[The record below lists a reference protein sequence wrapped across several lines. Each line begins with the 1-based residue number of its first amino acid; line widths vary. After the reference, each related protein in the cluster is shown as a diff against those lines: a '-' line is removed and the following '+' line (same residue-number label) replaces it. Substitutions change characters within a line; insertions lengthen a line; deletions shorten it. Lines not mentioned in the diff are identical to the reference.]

1 MEGSL
6 GIFPLI
12 NSISFVKDGFLPEI
26 IGARFKF
33 GGLCF
38 FRMEQKHDEAVQKRI
53 HSSGVTGSDCDYWD
67 LGGIAIASSS
77 SGS

>member
-26 IGARFKF
+26 IDARFKF
-33 GGLCF
+33 GGFCF
-38 FRMEQKHDEAVQKRI
+38 FRME
-53 HSSGVTGSDCDYWD
+53 
-67 LGGIAIASSS
+67 
-77 SGS
+77 